1 MQFRIVAAALTA
13 SIALTA
19 AATPALA
26 DEWLVLTK
34 TGTPTVVVANVDTIE
49 RGENGVLQADVFI
62 FPQSGTQA
70 DMLQARALLTC
81 GRNILNSQQTI
92 YYDLT
97 TAGGKVTGLSKT
109 REEISTFDAATGNG
123 TWYGLSS
130 AAYDLLSPL
139 CSGVPSGG
147 ERVHGTEGAVVN
159 ALGGRFVR

>member
-1 MQFRIVAAALTA
+1 MQFRAIAAALAA
-13 SIALTA
+13 SVGLT

-34 TGTPTVVVANVDTIE
+34 AGTRTVVVANVDTIE
-49 RGENGVLQADVFI
+49 RGADGVLQADVFI
-62 FPQSGTQA
+62 FPQSAGQA

-109 REEISTFDAATGNG
+109 REEISTFDPATGNG

-147 ERVHGTEGAVVN
+147 ERVQGTEGAVVN
-159 ALGGRFVR
+159 ALGGRFVQ